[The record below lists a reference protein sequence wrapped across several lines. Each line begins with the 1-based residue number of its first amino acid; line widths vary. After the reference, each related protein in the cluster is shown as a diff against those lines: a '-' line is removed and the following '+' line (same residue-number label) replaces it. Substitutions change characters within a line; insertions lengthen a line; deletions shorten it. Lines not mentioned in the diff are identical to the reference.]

1 MLDVRTMSKS
11 FGCLKAVSE
20 ASLTIS
26 EGSIVSLIGPNGA
39 GKTTLFALISG
50 FLKPDSGAVTFNG
63 AAITGQRPHQICHKG
78 LVRTFQV
85 VQPFAGLT
93 VRENI
98 AVGAHTRVAGRAAAL
113 AAAGEIAQLVGMGAQ
128 LDQSAGDLTIA
139 GRKRLEL
146 ARALATGPKLLLLD
160 EVMAGLNATEIADL
174 VAVVRKI
181 RDSGV
186 TIFLIEHVM
195 QAVMSLSDYTYVLN
209 HGAMIAEGQPSQVTK
224 DPNVIEAYLG
234 HGAAK
239 RLLAMEAT
247 ADA

>member
-11 FGCLKAVSE
+11 FGGLKAVSE
-20 ASLTIS
+20 ASLTVS

-209 HGAMIAEGQPSQVTK
+209 HGAMIAEGRPSQVTK

>member
-1 MLDVRTMSKS
+1 MLSVRAMSKS
-11 FGCLKAVSE
+11 FGGLKAVSE
-20 ASLTIS
+20 ASLCVS

-50 FLKPDSGAVTFNG
+50 FLKPDSGTVTFN
-63 AAITGQRPHQICHKG
+63 ASEITGQRPHQICHQG

-98 AVGAHTRVAGRAAAL
+98 AVGAHTRIASRSAAL
-113 AAAGEIAQLVGMGAQ
+113 AAAGEIAQLVGMAAQ
-128 LDQSAGDLTIA
+128 LDQSAGALTIA

-146 ARALATGPKLLLLD
+146 ARALATEPKLLLLD
-160 EVMAGLNATEIADL
+160 EVMAGLNATEIAEL
-174 VAVVRKI
+174 VVVVRKI

-209 HGAMIAEGQPSQVTK
+209 HGAMIAEGQPTQVTK

-239 RLLAMEAT
+239 RLLAMEADV
-247 ADA
+247 DA